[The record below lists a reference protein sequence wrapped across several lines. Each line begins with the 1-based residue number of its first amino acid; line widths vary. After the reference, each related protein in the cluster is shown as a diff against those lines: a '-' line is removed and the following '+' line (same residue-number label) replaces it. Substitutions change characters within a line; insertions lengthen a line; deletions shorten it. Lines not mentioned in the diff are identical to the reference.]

1 MGYDSSRA
9 PSSSQPSAFAG
20 GLVTPFGAVWAVALA
35 ALLTSLSYVFYVAPT
50 ERVMG
55 VVQKIFY
62 FHVPF
67 AIAMGVLFVLTSV
80 LSLVYL
86 LKPDDRVDAAAATC
100 AEVSVLFGFI
110 VLITGPLWARK
121 AWGAY
126 WSWEPRL
133 TLTLLTVF
141 LYVGYLAI
149 RGFAGEKGFARRI
162 AAGLGLIGAPAYYL
176 IHIAVQRW
184 GGTHPKDVVYGKSG
198 GLQNPDMKST
208 FFMALVAVLLTTGLL
223 LWTRYKVRRLEDRI
237 EALAIDMEANAVR
250 SEG

>member
-1 MGYDSSRA
+1 MTQQATKASNGA
-9 PSSSQPSAFAG
+9 VPSAFAG
-20 GLVTPFGAVWAVALA
+20 ALVSPFGVAWAVGLGAVMTA
-35 ALLTSLSYVFYVAPT
+35 MSYVFFVAPT

-55 VVQKIFY
+55 IVQKIFY

-86 LKPDDRVDAAAATC
+86 LKSDDRVDAAAAAC
-100 AEVSVLFGFI
+100 AEVAVLFGVI
-110 VLITGPLWARK
+110 VLVTGPLWARK

-141 LYVGYLAI
+141 IYIGYLSV
-149 RGFAGEKGFARRI
+149 RGFAGERGFARRV
-162 AAGLGLIGAPAYYL
+162 AAGLGLIGAPAWYL
-176 IHIAVQRW
+176 IHIAVERW

-198 GLQNPDMKST
+198 GLQHPDMKVT
-208 FFMALVAVLLTTGLL
+208 FFLGLFAVLTIAVLA
-223 LWTRYKVRRLEDRI
+223 LWTRYNVRRLEDRI
-237 EALAIDMEANAVR
+237 EELALDMEANAIR
-250 SEG
+250 RED